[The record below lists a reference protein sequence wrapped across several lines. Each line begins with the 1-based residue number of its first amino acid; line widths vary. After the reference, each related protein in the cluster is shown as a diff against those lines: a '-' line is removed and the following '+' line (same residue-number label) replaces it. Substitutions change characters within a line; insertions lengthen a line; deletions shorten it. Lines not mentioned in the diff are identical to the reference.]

1 MKRLSVVAILAV
13 MLLVG
18 CQKADTA
25 EATTEISPN
34 GIEYVRLYMPDT
46 EDVAIQ
52 IAWPSDW
59 VMREDVNQAVPI
71 LGTELILAGGAEGFP
86 PGEVIEV
93 YADLHAEGTLWV
105 TTDHLHGQLIAPKDN
120 LDTAIEIAAA
130 HLLSPTMDSGWF
142 ERIQQGA
149 ISNMTEALSVP
160 ANRGYEA
167 LRWIVLGDTP
177 LRSALTADEP
187 EMYST
192 ATREQV
198 LEWHRTT
205 VIRDGARIVVAGAI
219 DAHLAGKAVDRLL
232 SQLPKGNPVP
242 PRTPKADFA
251 SRRILLHVPEAQTS
265 TLIFIG
271 PLPPTRQGSEFE
283 DVLLA
288 TALGGDDNSVL
299 FDAVRTGLRA
309 SYGFGAG
316 IEAYMRDLR
325 FLFLAGEIET
335 GKLGEAEGVVRTA
348 YEEFTEK
355 AVMSEVLARKSAF
368 EGHAEQT
375 AKDPVS
381 ASFSAMMALLDGQDP
396 NLALTL
402 PSVLSSVS
410 EESLQTRV
418 EAAFPSADALIV
430 LAVSPDATAL
440 PGACVI
446 RDPAEAVRC
455 R

>member
-1 MKRLSVVAILAV
+1 MKHLPVVAILV
-13 MLLVG
+13 VTLLVG

-25 EATTEISPN
+25 EATTEISPG

-59 VMREDVNQAVPI
+59 VMREDVNQAVPV
-71 LGTELILAGGAEGFP
+71 LGTELILVGGADEFP

-93 YADLHAEGTLWV
+93 YADLNAEGTLWV

-120 LDTAIEIAAA
+120 LDRAVEIAAA
-130 HLLSPTMDSGWF
+130 HLSSPTMDSGWLQ
-142 ERIQQGA
+142 RIRQDS
-149 ISNMTEALSVP
+149 ISNMVETVSVP

-167 LRWIVLGDTP
+167 LRWVILGDTP

-192 ATREQV
+192 ATREQI

-219 DAHLAGKAVDRLL
+219 DADLAGKAVDRLL

-242 PRTPKADFA
+242 LRAPKADFTA
-251 SRRILLHVPEAQTS
+251 RRILLHVPEAQTS

-299 FDAVRTGLRA
+299 FNAVRTGLRA

-316 IEAYMRDLR
+316 IEAYTRDLR
-325 FLFLAGEIET
+325 FLFLTGEVET
-335 GKLGEAEGVVRTA
+335 GKLAEAEAVVRKA

-355 AVMSEVLARKSAF
+355 AVMSEILARKPSF
-368 EGHAEQT
+368 EDHAEQT

-381 ASFSAMMALLDGQDP
+381 ASFSAMMALLDGRAP

-402 PSVLSSVS
+402 PAVLSSVS
-410 EESLQTRV
+410 EETLRTRV
-418 EAAFPSADALIV
+418 ESAFPSANSLIA

-440 PGACVI
+440 PGACVVQA
-446 RDPAEAVRC
+446 PAEAVKC